1 MTKSTQATCA
11 FVFGIVFLMV
21 MLGIAI
27 AIQALD
33 LIVSTAKFD
42 RVRSGATRAPTGAS
56 RTKRRERSRDRTP
69 LC

>member
-42 RVRSGATRAPTGAS
+42 R
-56 RTKRRERSRDRTP
+56 
-69 LC
+69 